1 MKLKIHEYLK
11 SKKTMSKNLITSLAF
26 LITLT
31 GFSQSKSMNGMVVTE
46 TVKVTN
52 VSVVVTVDSAD
63 DIESTFKVEDFK
75 EILELSDD
83 DEVVSFKI
91 ICNGDKMSNG
101 VKSHVSY
108 KIEGNSNDKEA
119 FLFGIEKIRTAAINY
134 YNNKN

>member
-1 MKLKIHEYLK
+1 M
-11 SKKTMSKNLITSLAF
+11 KNLITGFALLVAV
-26 LITLT
+26 L
-31 GFSQSKSMNGMVVTE
+31 GFSQSKSTSGMVVKE
-46 TVKVTN
+46 TVRVNN
-52 VSVVVTVDSAD
+52 VAVVVTVDSAD
-63 DIESTFKVEDFK
+63 DIESTFKVEDFR

-83 DEVVSFKI
+83 GEVVSFKI
-91 ICNGDKMSNG
+91 ICNGDKMSSG